1 VAGTRDPEGQ
11 ALRALPDD
19 PEGQALRALPDDPEG
34 QALRALRGPRIVYVA
49 GANRSGSTLLEV
61 LLASHPALASAGELF
76 NAARALRDPS
86 APCTCGKSLGECPL
100 WGGVAVELEAL
111 ARARGM
117 SVKELAKAVRR
128 VEDREALAGYLRGR
142 SPAAEAVALYR
153 SVQGLVFERV
163 ARTRPGAS
171 FLLDPSKSEYG
182 AAARP
187 LALRTLLDADLRVLH
202 LVRDPRGV
210 VSSALKG
217 SNKTLIRGEPASDR
231 VTGMRALAS
240 WLRVNRGVARVIER
254 LGAER
259 ALRVRFEEL
268 VAEPTAVVDRIC
280 AFLALDPAPILAAL
294 EGRELARPEHM
305 IAGNRLRFAP
315 IRLDPSHARAELP
328 WYYALPCAAAA
339 RLVG

>member
-1 VAGTRDPEGQ
+1 VSGT
-11 ALRALPDD
+11 
-19 PEGQALRALPDDPEG
+19 DDPEG

-100 WGGVAVELEAL
+100 WGEVGRELEAL
-111 ARARGM
+111 ARGRGLT
-117 SVKELAKAVRR
+117 VKDLAKAVRR

-142 SPAAEAVALYR
+142 APDPDAVALYR
-153 SVQGLVFERV
+153 AVQEVVLARV
-163 ARTRPGAS
+163 ARTRPGAR
-171 FLLDPSKSEYG
+171 FLVDPSKSEYG

-187 LALRTLLDADLRVLH
+187 IALRVHLDADLRILH

-210 VSSALKG
+210 VASARKG
-217 SNKTLIRGEPASDR
+217 SNKTLIRGEAAGERASG
-231 VTGMRALAS
+231 VRALGS
-240 WLRVNRGVARVIER
+240 WLRVNRGVARVIAK

-268 VAEPTAVVDRIC
+268 VSEPVAAVGRIC
-280 AFLALDPAPILAAL
+280 GFLALDPAPILAAL
-294 EGRELARPEHM
+294 DGRELARPEHM

-328 WYYALPCAAAA
+328 WYYGLPCAAAA